1 MKKLL
6 LITCATIAMAL
17 PLSFALAPPAMAAG
31 HCLSNKEIQ
40 AALSSGQISPVA
52 AALAQAGV
60 GRDAKVLSVR
70 VCEEG
75 GRMVYVVAVLGT
87 DGDARNLTLPASN

>member
-6 LITCATIAMAL
+6 LIACATIAMAL
-17 PLSFALAPPAMAAG
+17 PMTFASALPAMAAG
-31 HCLSNKEIQ
+31 QCLSNQEIQ
-40 AALSSGQISPVA
+40 AALSSGQIGPVA

-70 VCEEG
+70 VCREG
-75 GRMVYVVAVLGT
+75 GRMVYVVAVLGS
-87 DGDARNLTLPASN
+87 DGDARNLTLPAGN